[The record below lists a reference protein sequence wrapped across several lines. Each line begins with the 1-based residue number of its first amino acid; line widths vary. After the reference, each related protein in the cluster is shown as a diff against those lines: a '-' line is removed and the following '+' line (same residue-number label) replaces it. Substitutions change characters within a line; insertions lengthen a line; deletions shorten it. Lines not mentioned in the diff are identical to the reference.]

1 VNEIFS
7 ALKNK
12 LKSEK
17 NRQKNEKI
25 VEVKKK
31 INKDNCDP

>member
-7 ALKNK
+7 ALKNQ

-25 VEVKKK
+25 VEAKKK